1 MVADESEADDA
12 YGLENARANDGV
24 SLRRVAP

>member
-12 YGLENARANDGV
+12 MAWKMPGRMM
-24 SLRRVAP
+24 SIVAKGRP